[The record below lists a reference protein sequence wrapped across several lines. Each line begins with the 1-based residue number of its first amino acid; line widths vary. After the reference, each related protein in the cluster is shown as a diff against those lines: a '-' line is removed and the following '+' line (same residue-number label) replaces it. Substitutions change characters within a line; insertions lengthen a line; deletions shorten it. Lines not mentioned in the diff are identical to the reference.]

1 MAEYTD
7 FENKYRSYTGFTYD
21 GIKAFDKLEKNEK
34 LADKIQWYVPGGA
47 GIKSRDE
54 FVATVKEHFGKAQT
68 VEDPEPGPK
77 QDNPGEQ
84 EKEEPTDTKQE
95 NTEEQK
101 EEEPTGTKQENTKES
116 STAEVK
122 E

>member
-34 LADKIQWYVPGGA
+34 LADRMQWYVPGGA
-47 GIKSRDE
+47 GMQSRDE

-68 VEDPEPGPK
+68 TEDPEQDPGQGQK
-77 QDNPGEQ
+77 QD
-84 EKEEPTDTKQE
+84 DA
-95 NTEEQK
+95 EEQK
-101 EEEPTGTKQENTKES
+101 KEELADPQQENAEES
-116 STAEVK
+116 STVEVK
-122 E
+122 EK

>member
-34 LADKIQWYVPGGA
+34 LADKMQWYVPGGA
-47 GIKSRDE
+47 GIQSRDE

-68 VEDPEPGPK
+68 TTDPGQGQK
-77 QDNPGEQ
+77 QADI
-84 EKEEPTDTKQE
+84 
-95 NTEEQK
+95 EEQK
-101 EEEPTGTKQENTKES
+101 EEEPVDPNQENTEES
-116 STAEVK
+116 STVEVK
-122 E
+122 EK

>member
-34 LADKIQWYVPGGA
+34 LADKMQWYVPGGA
-47 GIKSRDE
+47 GMQSRNE
-54 FVATVKEHFGKAQT
+54 FVATVKEHFGTAQT
-68 VEDPEPGPK
+68 TEDPGQGTK
-77 QDNPGEQ
+77 QADTEEQ
-84 EKEEPTDTKQE
+84 KKEESTDPKQE
-95 NTEEQK
+95 NT
-101 EEEPTGTKQENTKES
+101 GES
-116 STAEVK
+116 STAVTE

>member
-34 LADKIQWYVPGGA
+34 LADKMQWYVPGGA
-47 GIKSRDE
+47 GMQSRDE

-68 VEDPEPGPK
+68 PQTPEDPE
-77 QDNPGEQ
+77 QADV
-84 EKEEPTDTKQE
+84 
-95 NTEEQK
+95 EEQK
-101 EEEPTGTKQENTKES
+101 KEESVDPKPENDEES

>member
-21 GIKAFDKLEKNEK
+21 GIKSFDKLEKNEK
-34 LADKIQWYVPGGA
+34 LADRMQWYVPGGA
-47 GIKSRDE
+47 GMQSRDE
-54 FVATVKEHFGKAQT
+54 FVATVKEHFRKAQT
-68 VEDPEPGPK
+68 TEEPEPGPK
-77 QDNPGEQ
+77 QADTEEQ
-84 EKEEPTDTKQE
+84 KKEEPTDPKQE
-95 NTEEQK
+95 NVE
-101 EEEPTGTKQENTKES
+101 ES

>member
-34 LADKIQWYVPGGA
+34 LADRMQWYVPGGA
-47 GIKSRDE
+47 GMQSRDE

-68 VEDPEPGPK
+68 TEDPE
-77 QDNPGEQ
+77 QDPEQ
-84 EKEEPTDTKQE
+84 ANVEEQKKEEPTDSKQE
-95 NTEEQK
+95 NDE
-101 EEEPTGTKQENTKES
+101 ES

>member
-34 LADKIQWYVPGGA
+34 LADRMQWYVPGGA
-47 GIKSRDE
+47 GMQSRDE

-68 VEDPEPGPK
+68 TEDPGQGQK
-77 QDNPGEQ
+77 QADAEEQ
-84 EKEEPTDTKQE
+84 REEEPTDQKQE
-95 NTEEQK
+95 NVE
-101 EEEPTGTKQENTKES
+101 ES

>member
-34 LADKIQWYVPGGA
+34 LADRMQWYVPGGA
-47 GIKSRDE
+47 GMQSRDE

-68 VEDPEPGPK
+68 TEDPGQDPGQGQK
-77 QDNPGEQ
+77 QADI
-84 EKEEPTDTKQE
+84 
-95 NTEEQK
+95 EEQK
-101 EEEPTGTKQENTKES
+101 EEEPTEES
-116 STAEVK
+116 STIEVK
-122 E
+122 EK

>member
-34 LADKIQWYVPGGA
+34 LADRMQWYVPGGA
-47 GIKSRDE
+47 GMQSRDE
-54 FVATVKEHFGKAQT
+54 FVATVKEHFGTAQT
-68 VEDPEPGPK
+68 TGDPGQGQK
-77 QDNPGEQ
+77 QDDHGEQ
-84 EKEEPTDTKQE
+84 KKEESTDTKQE
-95 NTEEQK
+95 NA
-101 EEEPTGTKQENTKES
+101 EEP

>member
-34 LADKIQWYVPGGA
+34 LADKMQWYVPGGA
-47 GIKSRDE
+47 GIQSRNE
-54 FVATVKEHFGKAQT
+54 FVATVKDHFGKAQT
-68 VEDPEPGPK
+68 TTDPGPGPK
-77 QDNPGEQ
+77 QADTEEQ
-84 EKEEPTDTKQE
+84 EKEESTDPKQE
-95 NTEEQK
+95 NNE
-101 EEEPTGTKQENTKES
+101 ES

>member
-34 LADKIQWYVPGGA
+34 LADRMQWYVPGGA
-47 GIKSRDE
+47 GMQSRDE

-68 VEDPEPGPK
+68 TEDPKQDPEQGPEQGPK
-77 QDNPGEQ
+77 QADA
-84 EKEEPTDTKQE
+84 
-95 NTEEQK
+95 EEQK
-101 EEEPTGTKQENTKES
+101 EEEPTDPKQENVEES

>member
-34 LADKIQWYVPGGA
+34 LADRMQWYVPGGA
-47 GIKSRDE
+47 GMQSRNE

-68 VEDPEPGPK
+68 TEDPEQDPGQGQK
-77 QDNPGEQ
+77 QD
-84 EKEEPTDTKQE
+84 

-101 EEEPTGTKQENTKES
+101 EEEPTDPNQENTKES

>member
-34 LADKIQWYVPGGA
+34 LADRMQWYVPGGA
-47 GIKSRDE
+47 GMQSRDE

-68 VEDPEPGPK
+68 TEDPEQGPGQGQK
-77 QDNPGEQ
+77 QD
-84 EKEEPTDTKQE
+84 

-101 EEEPTGTKQENTKES
+101 EEPTDPTQKNTEES

>member
-34 LADKIQWYVPGGA
+34 LADRMQWYVPGGA
-47 GIKSRDE
+47 GIQSRDE

-68 VEDPEPGPK
+68 TEDPEQDPGQGQK
-77 QDNPGEQ
+77 QDDAEEQ
-84 EKEEPTDTKQE
+84 KKEESTDPNQE
-95 NTEEQK
+95 NTE
-101 EEEPTGTKQENTKES
+101 ES

>member
-34 LADKIQWYVPGGA
+34 LADRMQWYVPGGA
-47 GIKSRDE
+47 GMQSRDE

-68 VEDPEPGPK
+68 TEDPGQGPK
-77 QDNPGEQ
+77 QADAEEQ
-84 EKEEPTDTKQE
+84 NKEEPTDPKQE
-95 NTEEQK
+95 NTEE
-101 EEEPTGTKQENTKES
+101 S
-116 STAEVK
+116 STVEVK
-122 E
+122 EK

>member
-34 LADKIQWYVPGGA
+34 LADKMQWYVPGGA
-47 GIKSRDE
+47 GIQSRNE

-68 VEDPEPGPK
+68 TEDPEPGSK
-77 QDNPGEQ
+77 QDNHEEQ
-84 EKEEPTDTKQE
+84 NKEEPTDPKQK
-95 NTEEQK
+95 NTEE
-101 EEEPTGTKQENTKES
+101 P

>member
-34 LADKIQWYVPGGA
+34 LADRMQWYVPGGA
-47 GIKSRDE
+47 GMQSRDE

-68 VEDPEPGPK
+68 TEDPE
-77 QDNPGEQ
+77 QDPEQ
-84 EKEEPTDTKQE
+84 ADVEEQKKEEPTDSKQE
-95 NTEEQK
+95 NDE
-101 EEEPTGTKQENTKES
+101 ES

>member
-34 LADKIQWYVPGGA
+34 LADKMQWYVPGGA
-47 GIKSRDE
+47 GIQARDE

-68 VEDPEPGPK
+68 AEDSGQGPK
-77 QDNPGEQ
+77 QDDHEEQ
-84 EKEEPTDTKQE
+84 KKEEPTVPKQE
-95 NTEEQK
+95 NTE
-101 EEEPTGTKQENTKES
+101 ES